1 MCINIF
7 YVALIFYNF
16 MIFAFVRIFSDA
28 FQYFLTCCN
37 TKISKVRLGKGV
49 SYIFRTV
56 LIFFHLLREANTCF
70 KIEKLV
76 FSCDYSKFSFSYID
90 LTSNFVVVTLSILV
104 SI

>member
-1 MCINIF
+1 MRSNIF
-7 YVALIFYNF
+7 YDALIFYSF
-16 MIFAFVRIFSDA
+16 MILVFVRIFSDV
-28 FQYFLTCCN
+28 FQYFLACCN
-37 TKISKVRLGKGV
+37 TKISNVLFGKGV
-49 SYIFRTV
+49 SHIFRTV
-56 LIFFHLLREANTCF
+56 SIFFHLLREVNTCF

>member
-7 YVALIFYNF
+7 YNELIFYNF
-16 MIFAFVRIFSDA
+16 MIFVFVRIFYSVY
-28 FQYFLTCCN
+28 QYFLACCN
-37 TKISKVRLGKGV
+37 TKISKVRFGKWV
-49 SYIFRTV
+49 SHIFRTV
-56 LIFFHLLREANTCF
+56 LIFFHLLREVNTCF
-70 KIEKLV
+70 EIEKFV